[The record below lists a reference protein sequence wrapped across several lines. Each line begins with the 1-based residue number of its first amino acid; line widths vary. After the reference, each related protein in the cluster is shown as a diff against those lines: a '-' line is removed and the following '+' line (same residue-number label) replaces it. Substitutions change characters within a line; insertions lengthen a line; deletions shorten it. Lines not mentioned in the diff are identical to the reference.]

1 MEVEY
6 KWDLTDAGGPAALD
20 AAEKL
25 SPYIRG
31 SKDIAMHATYY
42 DTVDGDVL
50 ALRGGLRRREE
61 NGLSVCSLKLEVEVS
76 DGKATREEYEVA
88 CDDIRQA
95 LELLPEAGAPRDVCE
110 MLAGKELKVSCE
122 TEFDRRA
129 FSLAVGAQG
138 AADAFEAELA
148 FDEGVLRRDGCEQ
161 EFREMEL
168 EHKDGTLDAF
178 NAFALDIQDTA
189 HLTPQPLS
197 KLARAMSV

>member
-110 MLAGKELKVSCE
+110 MLAGKELKVNCE

-148 FDEGVLRRDGCEQ
+148 FDEGVLRRDGREQ
-161 EFREMEL
+161 DFREMEL
-168 EHKDGTLDAF
+168 EHKDGSLDAF
-178 NAFALDIQDTA
+178 DAFALDIQDTA

>member
-6 KWDLTDAGGPAALD
+6 KWNLTDAGGPAALD

-110 MLAGKELKVSCE
+110 MLAGKELKVNCE

-148 FDEGVLRRDGCEQ
+148 FDEGVLRRDGREQ

-168 EHKDGTLDAF
+168 EHKDGSLDAF

>member
-20 AAEKL
+20 VAEKL

-61 NGLSVCSLKLEVEVS
+61 NGLSICSLKLEVEVS

-110 MLAGKELKVSCE
+110 MLAGKELKVNCE

-148 FDEGVLRRDGCEQ
+148 FDEGVLRRDGREQ

-168 EHKDGTLDAF
+168 EHKDGSLDAF

>member
-6 KWDLTDAGGPAALD
+6 KWDLTDAGGLAALD

-61 NGLSVCSLKLEVEVS
+61 NGLSVCSLKLEVDVS

-110 MLAGKELKVSCE
+110 MLAGKELKVNCE

-129 FSLAVGAQG
+129 FSLAVGTQG

-148 FDEGVLRRDGCEQ
+148 FDEGVLRRDGREQ

-168 EHKDGTLDAF
+168 EHKDGSLDAF

>member
-31 SKDIAMHATYY
+31 SKDIAMRATYY

-110 MLAGKELKVSCE
+110 MLAGKELKVNCE

-148 FDEGVLRRDGCEQ
+148 FDEGVLRRDGRER

-168 EHKDGTLDAF
+168 EHKDGSLDAF

>member
-61 NGLSVCSLKLEVEVS
+61 NGLRVCSLKLEVEVS

-110 MLAGKELKVSCE
+110 MLAGKELKVNCE

-148 FDEGVLRRDGCEQ
+148 FDEGVLRRDGREQ

-168 EHKDGTLDAF
+168 EHKDGSLDAF

>member
-110 MLAGKELKVSCE
+110 MLAGKELKVNCE

-161 EFREMEL
+161 DFREMEL
-168 EHKDGTLDAF
+168 EHKDGSLDAF

>member
-61 NGLSVCSLKLEVEVS
+61 NGLGVCSLKLEVEVS

-110 MLAGKELKVSCE
+110 MLAGKELKVNCE

-148 FDEGVLRRDGCEQ
+148 FDEGVLRRDGREQ
-161 EFREMEL
+161 DFREMEL
-168 EHKDGTLDAF
+168 EHKDGSLDAF

>member
-6 KWDLTDAGGPAALD
+6 KWDLTDAGGLAALD

-95 LELLPEAGAPRDVCE
+95 LLPEAGASRDVCE
-110 MLAGKELKVSCE
+110 MLAGKELKVNCE

-148 FDEGVLRRDGCEQ
+148 FDEGVLRRDGREQ

-168 EHKDGTLDAF
+168 EHKDGSLDAF

>member
-1 MEVEY
+1 MEIEY

-110 MLAGKELKVSCE
+110 MLAGKELKVNCE
-122 TEFDRRA
+122 TGFDRRA

-148 FDEGVLRRDGCEQ
+148 FDEGVLRRDGREQ

-168 EHKDGTLDAF
+168 EHKDGSLDAF

>member
-6 KWDLTDAGGPAALD
+6 KWDLTDAGGLAALD

-31 SKDIAMHATYY
+31 SKDIAMHAIYY

-61 NGLSVCSLKLEVEVS
+61 NGLGVCSLKLEVEVS

-110 MLAGKELKVSCE
+110 MLAGKELKVNCE

-148 FDEGVLRRDGCEQ
+148 FDEGVLRRDGRER

-168 EHKDGTLDAF
+168 EHKDGSLDAF

>member
-6 KWDLTDAGGPAALD
+6 KWDLTDAGGLAALD

-31 SKDIAMHATYY
+31 SKDVAMHATYY

-61 NGLSVCSLKLEVEVS
+61 NGLGVCSLKLEVEVS

-110 MLAGKELKVSCE
+110 MLAGKELKVNCE

-148 FDEGVLRRDGCEQ
+148 FDEGVLRRDGREQ

-168 EHKDGTLDAF
+168 EHKDGSLDAF

>member
-61 NGLSVCSLKLEVEVS
+61 NGLSVCSLKLEVKVS

-110 MLAGKELKVSCE
+110 MLAGKELKVNCE
-122 TEFDRRA
+122 TGFDRRA

-148 FDEGVLRRDGCEQ
+148 FDEGVLRRDGREQ

-168 EHKDGTLDAF
+168 EHKDGSLDAF

>member
-110 MLAGKELKVSCE
+110 MLAGKELKVNCE

-168 EHKDGTLDAF
+168 EHKDGSLDAF
-178 NAFALDIQDTA
+178 NAFALDIQDAA

>member
-6 KWDLTDAGGPAALD
+6 KWDLTDAGGLAALD

-148 FDEGVLRRDGCEQ
+148 FDEGVLRRDGCER

>member
-6 KWDLTDAGGPAALD
+6 KWDLTDAGGLAALD

-61 NGLSVCSLKLEVEVS
+61 NGLNVCSLKLEVEVS

-110 MLAGKELKVSCE
+110 MLAGKELKVNCE

-148 FDEGVLRRDGCEQ
+148 FDEGVLRHDGREQ

-168 EHKDGTLDAF
+168 EHKDGSLDAF

-189 HLTPQPLS
+189 RLTPQPLS

>member
-61 NGLSVCSLKLEVEVS
+61 NGLGVCSLKLEVEVS

-110 MLAGKELKVSCE
+110 MLAGKELKVNCE

-148 FDEGVLRRDGCEQ
+148 FDEGVLRRDGREQ
-161 EFREMEL
+161 KFREMEL
-168 EHKDGTLDAF
+168 EHKDGSLDAF

>member
-1 MEVEY
+1 MEIEY

-110 MLAGKELKVSCE
+110 MLAGKELKVNCE

-148 FDEGVLRRDGCEQ
+148 FDEGVLRRDGREQ
-161 EFREMEL
+161 DFREMEL
-168 EHKDGTLDAF
+168 EHKDGSLDAF

>member
-110 MLAGKELKVSCE
+110 MLAGKELKVNCE

-148 FDEGVLRRDGCEQ
+148 FDEGVLRRDGREQ

-168 EHKDGTLDAF
+168 EHKDGSLDAF
-178 NAFALDIQDTA
+178 DAFALDIQDTA

>member
-6 KWDLTDAGGPAALD
+6 KWDLTDAGGLAALD

-42 DTVDGDVL
+42 DTVDGDVF
-50 ALRGGLRRREE
+50 ALRGGLRKRAE
-61 NGLSVCSLKLEVEVS
+61 NGVSVCSLKLEVEVS
-76 DGKATREEYEVA
+76 DGRATREEYEVA
-88 CDDIRQA
+88 CDDIRKA
-95 LELLPEAGAPRDVCE
+95 LGLLPEVGAPRDVCE
-110 MLAGKELKVSCE
+110 KLAAKELKVNCE

-129 FSLAVGAQG
+129 FKLAVGTQG
-138 AADAFEAELA
+138 AEDAFEAELA
-148 FDEGVLRRDGCEQ
+148 FDEGVLRREGREQ

-168 EHKDGTLDAF
+168 EHKDGSLDAF
-178 NAFALDIQDTA
+178 NDFALDIQDTA

-197 KLARAMSV
+197 KLARAMSL

>member
-25 SPYIRG
+25 SPYTRG

-110 MLAGKELKVSCE
+110 MLAGKELKVNCE

-148 FDEGVLRRDGCEQ
+148 FDEGVLRREGREQ

-168 EHKDGTLDAF
+168 EHKGGSLDAF
-178 NAFALDIQDTA
+178 NDFALDIQDTA

-197 KLARAMSV
+197 KLARAMSL

>member
-6 KWDLTDAGGPAALD
+6 KWDLTDAGGLAALD

-122 TEFDRRA
+122 TEFDRHA

>member
-6 KWDLTDAGGPAALD
+6 KWDLTDAGGLVALD

-110 MLAGKELKVSCE
+110 MLAGKELKVNCE

-148 FDEGVLRRDGCEQ
+148 FDEGVLRRDGREQ

-168 EHKDGTLDAF
+168 EHKDGSLDAF
-178 NAFALDIQDTA
+178 DAFALDIQDTA

>member
-1 MEVEY
+1 MEIEY

-61 NGLSVCSLKLEVEVS
+61 NGLSVCSLKLEIEVS

-95 LELLPEAGAPRDVCE
+95 LELLPEAGAPCDVCE
-110 MLAGKELKVSCE
+110 MLAGKELKVNCE

-148 FDEGVLRRDGCEQ
+148 FDEGVLRRDGREQ

-168 EHKDGTLDAF
+168 EHKDGSLDAF

>member
-6 KWDLTDAGGPAALD
+6 KWDLTDAGGLAALD

-42 DTVDGDVL
+42 DTVDGDVR

-61 NGLSVCSLKLEVEVS
+61 NGLSVCSLKLEIEVS

-110 MLAGKELKVSCE
+110 MLAGKELKVNCE

-129 FSLAVGAQG
+129 FKLAVGTQG

-148 FDEGVLRRDGCEQ
+148 FDEGVLRREGREQ

-168 EHKDGTLDAF
+168 EHKVGSLDAF
-178 NAFALDIQDTA
+178 NDFALDIQDTA

-197 KLARAMSV
+197 KLARAMSL

>member
-6 KWDLTDAGGPAALD
+6 KWDLTDAGGLAALD

-50 ALRGGLRRREE
+50 ALRGGLRKRAE

-88 CDDIRQA
+88 CDDIRKA
-95 LELLPEAGAPRDVCE
+95 LGLLPEVGAPRDVCE
-110 MLAGKELKVSCE
+110 KLAAKELKVNCE

-129 FSLAVGAQG
+129 FKLAVGTQG
-138 AADAFEAELA
+138 AEDAFEAELA
-148 FDEGVLRRDGCEQ
+148 FDEGVLRRDGRER

-168 EHKDGTLDAF
+168 EHKDGSLDAF
-178 NAFALDIQDTA
+178 NDFALDIQDTA

-197 KLARAMSV
+197 KLARAMSL

>member
-76 DGKATREEYEVA
+76 DGKATREEYEVS

-110 MLAGKELKVSCE
+110 MLAEKELKVNCE

-148 FDEGVLRRDGCEQ
+148 FDEGVLRRDGREQ
-161 EFREMEL
+161 DFREMEL
-168 EHKDGTLDAF
+168 EHKDGSLDAF

>member
-6 KWDLTDAGGPAALD
+6 KWDLTDAGGLAALD

-61 NGLSVCSLKLEVEVS
+61 NGLGVCSLKLEVEVS

-110 MLAGKELKVSCE
+110 MLAGKELKVNCE

-148 FDEGVLRRDGCEQ
+148 FDEGVLRRDGREQ

-168 EHKDGTLDAF
+168 EHKDGSLDAF

>member
-110 MLAGKELKVSCE
+110 MLAGKELKVNCE
-122 TEFDRRA
+122 TGFDRRA

-148 FDEGVLRRDGCEQ
+148 FDEGVLRRDGREQ

-168 EHKDGTLDAF
+168 EHKDGSLDAF

>member
-6 KWDLTDAGGPAALD
+6 KWDLTDAGGLAALD

-110 MLAGKELKVSCE
+110 MLAGKELKVNCE

-148 FDEGVLRRDGCEQ
+148 FDEGVLRRDGREQ
-161 EFREMEL
+161 DFREMEL
-168 EHKDGTLDAF
+168 EHKDGSLDAF

>member
-110 MLAGKELKVSCE
+110 MLAGKELKVNCE

-148 FDEGVLRRDGCEQ
+148 FDEGVLRRDGREQ

-168 EHKDGTLDAF
+168 EHKDGSLDVF

>member
-6 KWDLTDAGGPAALD
+6 KWDLTDAGGLAALD

-61 NGLSVCSLKLEVEVS
+61 NGPSVCSLKLEVEVS

-110 MLAGKELKVSCE
+110 MLAGKELKVNCE

-148 FDEGVLRRDGCEQ
+148 FDEGVLRRDGREQ

-168 EHKDGTLDAF
+168 EHKDGSLDAF

>member
-110 MLAGKELKVSCE
+110 MLAGKELKVNCE
-122 TEFDRRA
+122 TGFDRRA

-148 FDEGVLRRDGCEQ
+148 FDEGVLRRDGREQ

-168 EHKDGTLDAF
+168 EHKDGSLDAF
-178 NAFALDIQDTA
+178 DAFALDIQDTA

>member
-88 CDDIRQA
+88 CDDIRKA
-95 LELLPEAGAPRDVCE
+95 LGLLPEVGAPRDVCE
-110 MLAGKELKVSCE
+110 KLAAKELKVNCE

-129 FSLAVGAQG
+129 FKLAVGTQG
-138 AADAFEAELA
+138 AEDAFEAELA
-148 FDEGVLRRDGCEQ
+148 FDEGVLRREGREQ

-168 EHKDGTLDAF
+168 EHKDGSLDAF
-178 NAFALDIQDTA
+178 NDFALDIQDTA

-197 KLARAMSV
+197 KLARAMSL

>member
-6 KWDLTDAGGPAALD
+6 KWDLTDAGGLAALD

-110 MLAGKELKVSCE
+110 MLAGKELKVNCE
-122 TEFDRRA
+122 TGFDRRA

-148 FDEGVLRRDGCEQ
+148 FDEGVLRRDGREQ

-168 EHKDGTLDAF
+168 EHKDGSLDAF

>member
-6 KWDLTDAGGPAALD
+6 KWDLTNAGGLAALD

-31 SKDIAMHATYY
+31 VENIGMHATYY
-42 DTVDGDVL
+42 DTVDGDVR
-50 ALRGGLRRREE
+50 ALRGGLRKRAE
-61 NGLSVCSLKLEVEVS
+61 NGVSVCSLKLEVEVS
-76 DGKATREEYEVA
+76 DGRATREEYEVA
-88 CDDIRQA
+88 CDDIRKA
-95 LELLPEAGAPRDVCE
+95 LGLLPEVGAPRDVCE
-110 MLAGKELKVSCE
+110 KLAAKELKVNCE

-129 FSLAVGAQG
+129 FKLAVGAQG

-148 FDEGVLRRDGCEQ
+148 FDEGVLRREGREQ

-168 EHKDGTLDAF
+168 EHKGGSLDAF
-178 NAFALDIQDTA
+178 NDFALDIQDTA

-197 KLARAMSV
+197 KLARAMSL

>member
-110 MLAGKELKVSCE
+110 MLAGKELKVNCE

-168 EHKDGTLDAF
+168 EHKDGSLDAF

>member
-6 KWDLTDAGGPAALD
+6 KWDLTDAGGLAALD

-42 DTVDGDVL
+42 DTVEGDVL

-61 NGLSVCSLKLEVEVS
+61 NGLGVCSLKLEVEVS

-110 MLAGKELKVSCE
+110 MLAGKELKVNCE

-148 FDEGVLRRDGCEQ
+148 FDEGVLRRDGREQ

-168 EHKDGTLDAF
+168 EHKDGSLDAF